1 MIARLD
7 HRMVVKGLALA
18 MVLCVL
24 LVALVFAL
32 GPATTTSDREFNP
45 TIHAISADGTGG
57 SSLTHDPYI
66 ERHAEVVQRLGG
78 GSLR

>member
-45 TIHAISADGTGG
+45 AIHAISADGTGG

>member
-7 HRMVVKGLALA
+7 HRMVVMGSALA
-18 MVLCVL
+18 MALCVL

-32 GPATTTSDREFNP
+32 QPAATTSNREVNP
-45 TIHAISADGTGG
+45 ASHAKSTDGSGG
-57 SSLTHDPYI
+57 SSISQDPI

-78 GSLR
+78 GTLR

>member
-7 HRMVVKGLALA
+7 HRMMLVGSVLA
-18 MVLCVL
+18 MALCVL

-32 GPATTTSDREFNP
+32 RPAETTGVREVSP
-45 TIHAISADGTGG
+45 ASHATSADGGGG
-57 SSLTHDPYI
+57 SSITQDSSL
-66 ERHAEVVQRLGG
+66 ERHAEVVQRLGN